1 MEVSLAPRSIPVS
14 SLTSLSSPS
23 AVSSSLQS
31 AGPYAT
37 GLQGSSSL
45 SVNTHSSGFS
55 SVVPSTP
62 EYHYEFERL
71 QLVYKRSQEE
81 LAAERA
87 FAADQQ
93 RLFERDRAEREA
105 RHQEQLEE
113 LRRQLP
119 SSSEKGKGKERF

>member
-1 MEVSLAPRSIPVS
+1 
-14 SLTSLSSPS
+14 
-23 AVSSSLQS
+23 
-31 AGPYAT
+31 
-37 GLQGSSSL
+37 
-45 SVNTHSSGFS
+45 VNTHSSGFS

-87 FAADQQ
+87 FAAEQQ
-93 RLFERDRAEREA
+93 KLFERDRAEREA
-105 RHQEQLEE
+105 RHQEQLED

-119 SSSEKGKGKERF
+119 SSGAKGKGKERF